1 MHHEWCLQ
9 APLYPKPFCTETLLA
24 NNKYPIYRR
33 RQTPHGSSTT
43 SVSNQNVVPYNPTL
57 LLKYNCHVNVEVCL
71 SFASVK
77 YLFKYIHKGH
87 DRIAYHVG
95 DVIDEVKRYR
105 EGRYITVHE
114 AAMRIMDVPLMRSS
128 HNIDRLTVHEEG
140 KLAVRFVPDATD
152 DTGARILSNQRTTL
166 MAYFALCLANVP
178 DADSVSPRTRLYS
191 KSVTTTR
198 GIRRTVAFGNL
209 ANGKERVP
217 LAECTPKEGERYYIW
232 TLLLYRRGPT
242 SYADLST
249 VDGILHATYNVRPSV
264 FLASDEWR
272 HCMLDVSLSHMPR
285 QLRDLFVTLLVFVN
299 PSNPRA

>member
-105 EGRYITVHE
+105 EGRYINVHE

-166 MAYFALCLANVP
+166 MAFFALCLANVP
-178 DADSVSPRTRLYS
+178 DADGVSPRTRLYS
-191 KSVTTTR
+191 EICHYYTWHT
-198 GIRRTVAFGNL
+198 
-209 ANGKERVP
+209 ANGGFWQPRKRQGTRALGRMYSVS
-217 LAECTPKEGERYYIW
+217 PKEGERYYIR
-232 TLLLYRRGPT
+232 TLLLHRRGPT
-242 SYADLST
+242 SYADLRT
-249 VDGILHATYNVRPSV
+249 VDGILHATYKEVCQA
-264 FLASDEWR
+264 LG
-272 HCMLDVSLSHMPR
+272 LSC
-285 QLRDLFVTLLVFVN
+285 F
-299 PSNPRA
+299 